1 MTNIWRRTWDTIS
14 AIWSVKWKLY
24 VALMSV
30 MAIMIILLTMAVV
43 VQHWR
48 LQNNGASVPTLL
60 VKHAVKHV
68 RKRRKHG
75 G

>member
-1 MTNIWRRTWDTIS
+1 MTNIWKRTWDTIS
-14 AIWSVKWKLY
+14 ALWSVKWKWY

-48 LQNNGASVPTLL
+48 LQNNGASVPILL